1 MNASVF
7 SDSQGGTMKHPEL
20 KPVMQRIEERWERGQ
35 QETEPNYGMYVL
47 VFMFVFWPV
56 SMVLGLIDSF
66 VIHDKDLRL
75 INLALGLAAGGL
87 AVLVYRARERQHQE
101 EGTG

>member
-1 MNASVF
+1 
-7 SDSQGGTMKHPEL
+7 MKHPEL
-20 KPVMQRIEERWERGQ
+20 EPEMRRIEERWERSQ
-35 QETEPNYGMYVL
+35 RETESNYAMYLL
-47 VFMFVFWPV
+47 VFMFVFWTV
-56 SMVLGLIDSF
+56 SLVLGLIDSF